1 MKFEYLKDGAVFHLC
16 LLVKHLWYEVSV
28 QILWKNIQKFNA
40 LIACLAS
47 S

>member
-1 MKFEYLKDGAVFHLC
+1 MKFEYLEDGVVIRSC
-16 LLVKHLWYEVSV
+16 LLVNRLWYEVSV
-28 QILWKNIQKFNA
+28 QILWKNIQKFDA